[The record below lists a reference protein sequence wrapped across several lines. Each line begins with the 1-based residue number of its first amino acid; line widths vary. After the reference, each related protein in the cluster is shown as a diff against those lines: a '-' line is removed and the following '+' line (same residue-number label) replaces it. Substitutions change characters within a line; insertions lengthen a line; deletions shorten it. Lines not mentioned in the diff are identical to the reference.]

1 MVMKLI
7 SPKQQKILA
16 FPYSGYD
23 ALICDGAIRSGK
35 TRIMSVAFI
44 DWAMREFSGK
54 RFGICGKT
62 IDSAVKNIILP
73 YISMSYSRKK
83 YRLKW
88 RRSDK
93 LLEVSCKG
101 ARNSFEVF
109 GGRDESSFTLIQG
122 RTFAG
127 VMLDEVAL
135 MPQSFVQQAL
145 ARCSEEGAKL
155 WFSCNPDSP
164 SHWFYR
170 EWIVK
175 HEEKNALYLSF
186 ALEDNPSLSKK
197 TVERYKSIYSG
208 AFYDRYILGKW
219 TVAEGLVYDL
229 KPEYISDEI
238 PVCGEYYISCDYGT
252 MNPFSLGLWCVRG
265 DEAVRISEYYHDG
278 RSSGV
283 QLTDEEYYSQ
293 LERLAADYPI
303 RSVVIDPSAASF
315 IALIKSKGRF
325 KVRKANNDV
334 IAGIRR
340 TAGFLK
346 SGRLKIYRGC
356 SNAIR
361 EFGLYRWDEKSGS
374 DRVIKENDHAM
385 DDIRYFCSTVLANKK
400 QEYHSIFE

>member
-88 RRSDK
+88 RRGDK

-164 SHWFYR
+164 SHWFYK

-186 ALEDNPSLSKK
+186 TLEDNPSLSKK

-229 KPEYISDEI
+229 KPEYITDEI
-238 PVCGEYYISCDYGT
+238 PVNGEYYISCDYGT

-303 RSVVIDPSAASF
+303 RYVVIDPSAASF
-315 IALIKSKGRF
+315 IALMKSKGRF

-340 TAGFLK
+340 TAGLLK